1 LMKRED
7 SMENRISEKK
17 DNYDPVAEV
26 YAAAFLNE
34 LSDKPLDRGYLDMFR
49 ELVGTDGLVCDLG
62 CGPGQIAR
70 YLKSLDM
77 NVIGVDKSKGMVE
90 VASRFNPDLDFYC
103 DDMSSLQV
111 GNSSWAGIVNFY
123 AIIHV
128 PPKEILKVL
137 QEWNRVLE
145 SGGILLMS
153 YLVGEEI
160 RYVSELLDK
169 EVDLEFNLYPR
180 EYMKNA
186 LGEAGFELIAS
197 MEREPYSGVEYQ
209 GRRGYFIAKKKN

>member
-1 LMKRED
+1 
-7 SMENRISEKK
+7 MENRISERK

-34 LSDKPLDRGYLDMFR
+34 LSDKPLDRGYLDKFR
-49 ELVGTDGLVCDLG
+49 ELVGTEGLVCDLG

-90 VASRFNPDLDFYC
+90 VARRFNPDLDFYC

-128 PPKEILKVL
+128 PPKEILTVL
-137 QEWNRVLE
+137 KEWNRVLE

-169 EVDLEFNLYPR
+169 KVDLEFNLYPS
-180 EYMKNA
+180 EYMEKA
-186 LGEAGFELIAS
+186 LGEAGFKLIAS
-197 MEREPYSGVEYQ
+197 MEREPYSEVEYQ
-209 GRRGYFIAKKKN
+209 GRRGYFIAKKKS

>member
-1 LMKRED
+1 MK
-7 SMENRISEKK
+7 NRISERK

-34 LSDKPLDRGYLDMFR
+34 LSDKPLDRGYLDKFR

-77 NVIGVDKSKGMVE
+77 NVIGIDKSKGMVE
-90 VASRFNPDLDFYC
+90 VARRFNPDLDFYC

-128 PPKEILKVL
+128 PPKEILTALK
-137 QEWNRVLE
+137 EWNRVLE

-160 RYVSELLDK
+160 RYVSELLEK
-169 EVDLEFNLYPR
+169 EVDLEFNLYPS
-180 EYMKNA
+180 EYMKKA
-186 LGEAGFELIAS
+186 LGEAGFEVIAS
-197 MEREPYSGVEYQ
+197 MERDPYAGVEYQ
-209 GRRGYFIAKKKN
+209 GRRGYFIAKKKI

>member
-1 LMKRED
+1 
-7 SMENRISEKK
+7 MENRISEKK

-34 LSDKPLDRGYLDMFR
+34 LSDKPLHRGYLDKFR
-49 ELVGTDGLVCDLG
+49 ELVGTEGLVCDLG

-160 RYVSELLDK
+160 KYVSEMLEK

-180 EYMKNA
+180 EYIKNA

-197 MEREPYSGVEYQ
+197 MEREPYSEVEYQ
-209 GRRGYFIAKKKN
+209 GSRGYFIAKKKN

>member
-1 LMKRED
+1 MK
-7 SMENRISEKK
+7 NRISERK

-34 LSDKPLDRGYLDMFR
+34 LSDKPLDRGYLDKFR
-49 ELVGTDGLVCDLG
+49 ELVGTEGLVCDLG

-70 YLKSLDM
+70 YLKSLEM

-90 VASRFNPDLDFYC
+90 VARRFNPDLDFYC

-128 PPKEILKVL
+128 PPKEILTVL

-145 SGGILLMS
+145 SNGILLMS

-160 RYVSELLDK
+160 KYVSEMLDK
-169 EVDLEFNLYPR
+169 EVDLEFNLYPK
-180 EYMKNA
+180 EYMENA
-186 LGEAGFELIAS
+186 LVEAGFELIAS
-197 MEREPYSGVEYQ
+197 MEREPYAGVEYQ
-209 GRRGYFIAKKKN
+209 GRRGYFIAKKKS